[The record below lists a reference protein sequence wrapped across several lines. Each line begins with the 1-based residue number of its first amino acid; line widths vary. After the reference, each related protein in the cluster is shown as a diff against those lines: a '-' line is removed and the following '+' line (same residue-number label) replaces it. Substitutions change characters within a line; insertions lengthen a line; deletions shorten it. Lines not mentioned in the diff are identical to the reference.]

1 MEKATKSEIIRKY
14 ARKEGDTGSSEVQ
27 IALLSQ
33 RIAEITEHMQSN
45 KKDHS
50 TRRGLMAMVN
60 RRQRLLKNLA
70 SENHAKYLELA
81 EAFGIRGT
89 AITK

>member
-1 MEKATKSEIIRKY
+1 MEKATKSEIIGKY

-33 RIAEITEHMQSN
+33 RIAEITEHMRAN

-60 RRQRLLKNLA
+60 RRKRLLKYL
-70 SENHAKYLELA
+70 ENHAKYLELS

-89 AITK
+89 AISK

>member
-1 MEKATKSEIIRKY
+1 MEKATKSEIIGKY

-33 RIAEITEHMQSN
+33 RIAEITEHMRAN
-45 KKDHS
+45 KKDH
-50 TRRGLMAMVN
+50 
-60 RRQRLLKNLA
+60 
-70 SENHAKYLELA
+70 ELS

-89 AITK
+89 AISK